1 MARHLTYKS
10 YLDLQRLLSVQT
22 KKIGTILQ
30 EADLITD
37 SQIRSALQTQVG
49 TPHLK
54 LGEILAQQ
62 NSIKPETADFFARE
76 WSRIVIQPQKVALGY
91 YLKQAAILDR
101 EQIEII
107 LEEQRSTGIRFG
119 TIAVFQGFLKSTT
132 LDFFLANLFPEEL
145 HVSPFINMYQPPS
158 FQTEPNSDRSF

>member
-1 MARHLTYKS
+1 MSRHLTYKS

-37 SQIRSALQTQVG
+37 REIRSALQTQVG

-62 NSIKPETADFFARE
+62 NSIEPETADFFAQE
-76 WSRIVIQPQKVALGY
+76 WSKIVIQPEKDALGY

-107 LEEQRSTGIRFG
+107 LSEQRSTGIRFG

-145 HVSPFINMYQPPS
+145 YVSPFVNMYRSPS
-158 FQTEPNSDRSF
+158 SQIESNGDR

>member
-10 YLDLQRLLSVQT
+10 YLDLRRLLSVQT
-22 KKIGTILQ
+22 KKLGTILL

-37 SQIRSALQTQVG
+37 SQIESALQTQLG

-54 LGEILAQQ
+54 LGKILAQQ
-62 NSIKPETADFFARE
+62 NLIKLETADFFAQE
-76 WSRIVIQPQKVALGY
+76 WSKIVIQPEKDALGY
-91 YLKQAAILDR
+91 YLRQAAILDR

-107 LEEQRSTGIRFG
+107 LSEQRSTGIRFG

-132 LDFFLANLFPEEL
+132 LDFFLANLFPEEQ
-145 HVSPFINMYQPPS
+145 HVSPFVNMYRSPS
-158 FQTEPNSDRSF
+158 FQNDNSDRTF